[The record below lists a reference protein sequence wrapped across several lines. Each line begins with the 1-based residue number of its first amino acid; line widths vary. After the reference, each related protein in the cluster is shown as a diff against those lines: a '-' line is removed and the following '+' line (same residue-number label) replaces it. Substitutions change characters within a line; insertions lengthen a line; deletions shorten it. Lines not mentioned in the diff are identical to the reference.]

1 MQCIFA
7 LVAAVIFATH
17 QSAAQ
22 AQHVVP
28 RETAVASQTQV
39 LNIRNVTVRLDIPD
53 ASFRGGTAELTTWVE
68 RSAQIV
74 ADYYG
79 RFPSNNLQLRVLI
92 SEGRGVQG
100 GTTWG
105 SPEARIQARVGR
117 EVTADELRADW
128 VMVHEMAHLAL
139 PEVGRRHP
147 WLAEGVA
154 TYVEGIARV
163 QAGNRK
169 ASAVWAE
176 PVSSIPQGLPKAG
189 DAGLD
194 NTHTWGRT
202 YWGGALFCL
211 LADVEIR
218 RRTDNKF
225 GLQDAL
231 RAVMRSNGGLG
242 TDWSIERVFT
252 TGDEA
257 TGTKVLQELYAQMKD
272 TPVTPDLA
280 ALWQSLGI
288 EGRGRSVRFRDDAP
302 LASTREAIMRAP
314 GTISRMTDSQH
325 VVTSAL
331 AHR

>member
-1 MQCIFA
+1 MQCSFA
-7 LVAAVIFATH
+7 LIAAVVLAH

-22 AQHVVP
+22 AQNVAP
-28 RETAVASQTQV
+28 RETAAVSQTQV
-39 LNIRNVTVRLDIPD
+39 LSIRNVTVRLDIPD
-53 ASFRGGTAELTTWVE
+53 ASFRVGKAELTAWVE

-79 RFPSNNLQLRVLI
+79 RFPADKLQIRVLM
-92 SEGRGVQG
+92 SEGNGVQG

-105 SPEARIQARVGR
+105 SPEARIRTRVGR
-117 EVTADELRADW
+117 EATADELRADW
-128 VMVHEMAHLAL
+128 VMVHEMVHLAL

-163 QAGNRK
+163 QAGNRE
-169 ASAVWAE
+169 AAAVWAE
-176 PVSSIPQGLPKAG
+176 LLNSVPQGLPKAG

-225 GLQDAL
+225 GLQHAL
-231 RAVMRSNGGLG
+231 RAVMRSSGGLG
-242 TDWSIERVFT
+242 TDWGIERVFA

-257 TGTKVLQELYAQMKD
+257 TGAKVLQELYAQMKD

-280 ALWQSLGI
+280 AFWQSLGI
-288 EGRGRSVRFRDDAP
+288 ERDGRSVTFRDDAP
-302 LASTREAIMRAP
+302 LAATREAIMRP
-314 GTISRMTDSQH
+314 SQP
-325 VVTSAL
+325 
-331 AHR
+331 RE

>member
-1 MQCIFA
+1 MHRNAHRRVCSMQCIFA
-7 LVAAVIFATH
+7 LIAAVIVPTN

-22 AQHVVP
+22 AQSVAP
-28 RETAVASQTQV
+28 LETAVASQTRV
-39 LNIRNVTVRLDIPD
+39 LSIRNVAVRLDIPD
-53 ASFRGGTAELTTWVE
+53 ASFRVGTAELTAWVE

-79 RFPSNNLQLRVLI
+79 RFPSNNLQLRVLM

-105 SPEARIQARVGR
+105 SPEARIRAHVGR
-117 EVTADELRADW
+117 EVTVDELRADW
-128 VMVHEMAHLAL
+128 VMVHEMVHLAL

-169 ASAVWAE
+169 AADVWAE
-176 PVSSIPQGLPKAG
+176 LMNSIPQGLPKAG

-225 GLQDAL
+225 GLQEAL
-231 RAVMRSNGGLG
+231 RAVMRSSGGLG
-242 TDWSIERVFT
+242 TDWNIERVFA
-252 TGDEA
+252 TGDET

-280 ALWQSLGI
+280 AFWQSLGI
-288 EGRGRSVRFRDDAP
+288 ERDGRSVAFRDDAP
-302 LASTREAIMRAP
+302 LAATREAIMRP
-314 GTISRMTDSQH
+314 PSRQ
-325 VVTSAL
+325 
-331 AHR
+331 R